1 MKYCC
6 PAALTMKYFF
16 DHYEFTS
23 GGALGS
29 LTLGLL
35 VKELWKRGWPPG
47 LSIDKGSQSSQQVI
61 AFYCLRLKKAAWATY
76 PDHAAKNH
84 TSAQMGLEQS

>member
-1 MKYCC
+1 M
-6 PAALTMKYFF
+6 PFTAALAMKYFF
-16 DHYEFTS
+16 DRFEFTS

-47 LSIDKGSQSSQQVI
+47 LAVDKGHQAAQQVS
-61 AFYCLRLKKAAWATY
+61 LPLKTCRALCSPWI
-76 PDHAAKNH
+76 
-84 TSAQMGLEQS
+84 SLF

>member
-1 MKYCC
+1 MKF
-6 PAALTMKYFF
+6 FF
-16 DHYEFTS
+16 DHFSFTS

-47 LSIDKGSQSSQQVI
+47 LAVDKGHQAAQQVRAPLAG
-61 AFYCLRLKKAAWATY
+61 AFRIPGTDVPAILQQIKSQAEAC
-76 PDHAAKNH
+76 
-84 TSAQMGLEQS
+84 